1 MLILSAVC
9 PEISS
14 TTETI
19 GFCAAFCTT
28 FAFVPQVI
36 RSWRSKS
43 AKDISLLT
51 ILTFM
56 TGISLWMV
64 YGLSIGARPIVT
76 ANCVTLSLQSMILYL
91 KFRYG

>member
-1 MLILSAVC
+1 MLATAC
-9 PEISS
+9 PVIPPSVEI
-14 TTETI
+14 I

-56 TGISLWMV
+56 TGITLWML

-76 ANCVTLSLQSMILYL
+76 ANCVTLALQSMILYL